1 MQRNIMRTLTA
12 AALSTVGLIGIGT
25 ATADATTATPAVT
38 TAAADDSATTA
49 AADDSA
55 APAEVGINAA
65 KFYFFKDDNRHGGYA
80 YVTGSDR
87 DLRNNRWLSGPHK
100 GRTINNGTS
109 SVNNTTSHFVVL
121 SDHAGSCVGPH
132 YYSNAH
138 SSDNDLSN
146 NGFDNKASCVT
157 FR

>member
-1 MQRNIMRTLTA
+1 MERNFVRTVA
-12 AALSTVGLIGIGT
+12 AGALSTVTLVGIGA
-25 ATADATTATPAVT
+25 ATADATTTATPQATTT
-38 TAAADDSATTA
+38 TAADSAST
-49 AADDSA
+49 
-55 APAEVGINAA
+55 EVGLAAA
-65 KFYFFKDDNRHGGYA
+65 KFYLFKDDDRRGGYA
-80 YVTGSDR
+80 YVRGSDR

-100 GRTINNGTS
+100 GRTIDNGTS

-121 SDHAGSCVGPH
+121 SDHPGSCVGPH

>member
-25 ATADATTATPAVT
+25 ATAGATTATPAV
-38 TAAADDSATTA
+38 ATA

-65 KFYFFKDDNRHGGYA
+65 KFYFFKDDSRHGGYA

-87 DLRNNRWLSGPHK
+87 DLRNNRWRSGPHK
-100 GRTINNGTS
+100 GRTIDNGIS
-109 SVNNTTSHFVVL
+109 SVNNTTSRFVVL
-121 SDHAGSCVGPH
+121 SDHPGSCVGPH
-132 YYSNAH
+132 YYSKAH

-157 FR
+157 YR

>member
-1 MQRNIMRTLTA
+1 MKRNTMRTVSA
-12 AALSTVGLIGIGT
+12 AVLSTVGLIGIGA
-25 ATADATTATPAVT
+25 ATADATTATTATPAVPH
-38 TAAADDSATTA
+38 AAAG
-49 AADDSA
+49 DSA
-55 APAEVGINAA
+55 APAEVGIAAA
-65 KFYFFKDDNRHGGYA
+65 KFYFFKDDDRHGGYA

-100 GRTINNGTS
+100 GRTIDNGTS

-121 SDHAGSCVGPH
+121 SDHPGSCVGPH

>member
-1 MQRNIMRTLTA
+1 MKRNFVRTVA
-12 AALSTVGLIGIGT
+12 AGALSTVTLVGIGA
-25 ATADATTATPAVT
+25 ATADATTSATPTAT
-38 TAAADDSATTA
+38 TTTADDSAST
-49 AADDSA
+49 
-55 APAEVGINAA
+55 EVGLAAA
-65 KFYFFKDDNRHGGYA
+65 KFYFFKDDDRHGGYA

-100 GRTINNGTS
+100 GRTIDNGTS

-121 SDHAGSCVGPH
+121 SDHPGSCVGPH